1 METLSETITST
12 ALIHSGRVF
21 DLHRHTVTLPNGSE
35 SVRDIITHPGAVAVL
50 PIHDD
55 GSVTL
60 IRQFR
65 LATGKVLLEACAGGL
80 GKGELPLDCAKRELA
95 EEVRL
100 AAEDWTEVYA
110 VYVAPGYSSEKIWG
124 YLARGLSDAELPR
137 DEDEFMEIIRVPLEQ
152 ARAWCLDG
160 TIEDAKTM
168 CLVMAAGA
176 V

>member
-1 METLSETITST
+1 M
-12 ALIHSGRVF
+12 
-21 DLHRHTVTLPNGSE
+21 
-35 SVRDIITHPGAVAVL
+35 
-50 PIHDD
+50 
-55 GSVTL
+55 
-60 IRQFR
+60 
-65 LATGKVLLEACAGGL
+65 EACAGGL